1 MKKKNKNINE
11 SNNYDI
17 LIKLIIKKEKK
28 LDFKLKKE
36 IIVFINRKKR
46 RKCIQKLDKNIIID
60 NQDKNK
66 MNKKKDMNLL
76 IFQNLTFQIMK

>member
-28 LDFKLKKE
+28 LDFKLKK
-36 IIVFINRKKR
+36 
-46 RKCIQKLDKNIIID
+46 
-60 NQDKNK
+60 
-66 MNKKKDMNLL
+66 
-76 IFQNLTFQIMK
+76 